1 MQAKP
6 DSRLRAKALQASAIV
21 ALCLGLAGCG
31 TQMTPT
37 TAGTRT
43 STTTVSSHLRNPA
56 FRRALASFAT
66 CLRHSS
72 VKLPPTNATSNGP
85 VLDTAGIDTQSAHFK
100 ASWAR
105 CRHEINLAR
114 TFHVPKPIRQTA
126 SPANSIR

>member
-1 MQAKP
+1 MQANP
-6 DSRLRAKALQASAIV
+6 DPRLRAKVFQASAIM

-31 TQMTPT
+31 DTSTEKTPA

-56 FRRALASFAT
+56 YRRALANFAT

-72 VKLPPTNATSNGP
+72 VKLPPTRATSNGP
-85 VLDTAGIDTQSAHFK
+85 VFDITGIDTQGAHFK

-105 CRHEINLAR
+105 CRHEI
-114 TFHVPKPIRQTA
+114 
-126 SPANSIR
+126 